1 MESLTKNKQD
11 RKVIEQMVSRA
22 FPNIPCREI
31 TELKEGYFNVA
42 YLIILDND
50 EKAILKIAP
59 QPDSKIMSYEKN
71 IMFSEVDSL
80 RLVKKET
87 DVPVPDIIYYDNSYE
102 FCSFEYYFMSVIE
115 GETLN
120 VIKDS
125 LSEEEKKAIQKEIGR
140 YNRSINQ
147 IMGTRFGYYGQP
159 GLQGKNWFEAFRNM
173 IQLAYHDA
181 NVANIQV
188 PINEEE
194 LLSLLDRD
202 KSYFDDV
209 TVPALVHWDIWDG
222 NVFIKDKKI
231 SGIIDFERCIWGDPL
246 MEVGFRS
253 YERNADFFEGY
264 GVLSLTKEEDRRAR
278 WYDVYQFLL
287 MILES
292 EYRKYETDDLY
303 NWSKDMIVQCVKAI
317 S

>member
-42 YLIILDND
+42 YLIILDNE

-59 QPDSKIMSYEKN
+59 HPDSKIMSYEKN

-80 RLVKKET
+80 RLVNKET

-120 VIKDS
+120 VIRDS
-125 LSEEEKKAIQKEIGR
+125 LSEEEKKAIQKEIGE
-140 YNRSINQ
+140 YTHSMNQ
-147 IMGTRFGYYGQP
+147 ITGTRFGYYGQP
-159 GLQGKNWFEAFRNM
+159 ILQGTNWFNVFRSM
-173 IQLAYHDA
+173 IELAYHDA
-181 NVANIQV
+181 NAANIQV
-188 PINEEE
+188 PIKEEE

-202 KSYFDDV
+202 KSYFDEV
-209 TVPALVHWDIWDG
+209 TVPVLVHWDIWEG

-246 MEVGFRS
+246 LELGFRS
-253 YERNADFFEGY
+253 YDRNADFFEGY

-303 NWSKDMIVQCVKAI
+303 NWSKDMIVQCIKAI

>member
-22 FPNIPCREI
+22 FPNMACREI

-59 QPDSKIMSYEKN
+59 HPDSKIMSYEKN

-80 RLVKKET
+80 RLVNKET

-120 VIKDS
+120 VIRDS
-125 LSEEEKKAIQKEIGR
+125 LSEEEKKAIQKEIGE
-140 YNRSINQ
+140 YTHSMNQ
-147 IMGTRFGYYGQP
+147 ITGTRFGYYGQP
-159 GLQGKNWFEAFRNM
+159 ILQGTNWFNVFRS
-173 IQLAYHDA
+173 IIELAYYDA
-181 NVANIQV
+181 NAANIQV
-188 PINEEE
+188 PIKEEE

-202 KSYFDDV
+202 KSYFDEV
-209 TVPALVHWDIWDG
+209 TVPVLVHWDIWEG

-246 MEVGFRS
+246 LELGFRS
-253 YERNADFFEGY
+253 YDRNADFFEGY

-303 NWSKDMIVQCVKAI
+303 TWSKDMIVQCIKAI